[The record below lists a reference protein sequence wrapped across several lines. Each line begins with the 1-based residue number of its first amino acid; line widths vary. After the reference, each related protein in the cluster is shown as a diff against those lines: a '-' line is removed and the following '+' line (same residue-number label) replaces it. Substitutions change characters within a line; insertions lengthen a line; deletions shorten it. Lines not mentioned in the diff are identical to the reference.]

1 MLTIKDFKTNDPA
14 VILTMNHGRNE
25 DPVISEV
32 KIGSVGRKYV
42 TINNGPFEKN
52 FKTGM
57 PNTCMKQVIMAK
69 DPNYL

>member
-32 KIGSVGRKYV
+32 KIGSVGRGGSAHRQ
-42 TINNGPFEKN
+42 NNRRVIIGGKN
-52 FKTGM
+52 EIIK
-57 PNTCMKQVIMAK
+57 
-69 DPNYL
+69 

>member
-42 TINNGPFEKN
+42 TINNGHFEKK
-52 FKTGM
+52 FK
-57 PNTCMKQVIMAK
+57 K
-69 DPNYL
+69 

>member
-42 TINNGPFEKN
+42 MNSLWTGKEYIQK
-52 FKTGM
+52 KT
-57 PNTCMKQVIMAK
+57 
-69 DPNYL
+69 